1 MTQQRLKD
9 RIAVVTGASRGIG
22 KAVALALAGE
32 GAHVVAVARTVGGL
46 EELDDLIQAKGGT
59 ATLVPLDLRDQTGI
73 EQLGAKIYERYGKL
87 DVLVGNAAL
96 LGQTSPLGQIDP
108 KVWNEVME
116 VNVTC
121 NWRLIRVFDPLLRR
135 SDAGRAIFVTSGASA
150 GTLPYFG
157 LYAASKAALEAMV
170 KTWAG
175 EITKTPIKANL
186 LSPGVVR
193 TSMRA
198 QAFPGEDPM
207 KLTPPD
213 AIAEK
218 FIELAL
224 PGCTRHGEVVRA
236 QA

>member
-1 MTQQRLKD
+1 
-9 RIAVVTGASRGIG
+9 VVTGASRGIG
-22 KAVALALAGE
+22 KAVALALAAE

-46 EELDDLIQAKGGT
+46 EELDDQIQAEGGT
-59 ATLVPLDLRDQTGI
+59 ATLVPLDLKDPTGI

-108 KVWNEVME
+108 KVWNEVMT

-175 EITKTPIKANL
+175 EITKTSIKANL

-207 KLTPPD
+207 TLTPPEG
-213 AIAEK
+213 IVEK

-224 PGCTRHGEVVRA
+224 PSCTRHGEVVRA

>member
-1 MTQQRLKD
+1 MRLKEK
-9 RIAVVTGASRGIG
+9 IALVTGASRGIG
-22 KAVALALAGE
+22 RAVALKLAEE

-46 EELDDLIQAKGGT
+46 EELDDQIRAKGGS
-59 ATLVPLDLRDQTGI
+59 ATLVPLDLLDPTGI
-73 EQLGAKIYERYGKL
+73 EQLGTKLYERYRRL

-96 LGQTSPLGQIDP
+96 LGTLSPLGQIDP
-108 KVWNEVME
+108 KVWDEVMN

-121 NWRLIRVFDPLLRR
+121 NWRLIRVFDPLLRQ

-175 EITKTPIKANL
+175 EITKTKIKANL

-193 TSMRA
+193 TAMRA
-198 QAFPGEDPM
+198 HAFPGEDPM
-207 KLTPPD
+207 TLTPPE

-224 PGCTRHGEVVRA
+224 PSCQRHGEVVRA
-236 QA
+236 QG